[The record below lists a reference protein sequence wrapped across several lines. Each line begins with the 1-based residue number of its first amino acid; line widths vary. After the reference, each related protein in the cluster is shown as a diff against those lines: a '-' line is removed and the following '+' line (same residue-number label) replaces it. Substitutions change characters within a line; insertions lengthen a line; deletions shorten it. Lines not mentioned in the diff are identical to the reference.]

1 MKIKY
6 FLSLLCAIAIFSGC
20 QQTKAQQEST
30 KVDKVILM
38 IGDGMGLTQIQAAM
52 TANNNELNFERFPI
66 VGLAKTSASDKYIT
80 DSAAGATAFSAGVKT
95 YNGAIAVD
103 PDKVPVKTILEYAE
117 EKGLATGLV
126 ATSTITHATPAA
138 FIAHNENRGNYEAI
152 ASDFLKTDID
162 VFIGGGRNHFAARK
176 DSVDLTIDLAN
187 NGYMVINNLDELS
200 NETPKKL
207 AGLLFDDAMPPM
219 NDGRGNVL
227 TESSNIA
234 IDILAKNPK
243 GFLLMIE
250 GSQIDWG
257 GHANN
262 TSYMVTELLD
272 FDKTIGEVLDYAAAD
287 GNTLV
292 IVTADHETGG
302 LTILGEDIL
311 DDSTATKY
319 STKGHS
325 PVMVPVFAYG
335 PGAEQFSGIYEN
347 TAIFNKMMAALGL
360 KED

>member
-1 MKIKY
+1 MSSK
-6 FLSLLCAIAIFSGC
+6 
-20 QQTKAQQEST
+20 
-30 KVDKVILM
+30 
-38 IGDGMGLTQIQAAM
+38 
-52 TANNNELNFERFPI
+52 R
-66 VGLAKTSASDKYIT
+66 
-80 DSAAGATAFSAGVKT
+80 
-95 YNGAIAVD
+95 
-103 PDKVPVKTILEYAE
+103 
-117 EKGLATGLV
+117 
-126 ATSTITHATPAA
+126 
-138 FIAHNENRGNYEAI
+138 
-152 ASDFLKTDID
+152 
-162 VFIGGGRNHFAARK
+162 
-176 DSVDLTIDLAN
+176 
-187 NGYMVINNLDELS
+187 
-200 NETPKKL
+200 PKKL

-219 NDGRGNVL
+219 NGGRGNVL
-227 TESSNIA
+227 AESSNIA
-234 IDILAKNPK
+234 IDILSENPN

-302 LTILGEDIL
+302 LTILGKNIL

-319 STKGHS
+319 STMGHS

-347 TAIFNKMMAALGL
+347 TAIFNKMMTALGL
-360 KED
+360 NED